1 MQLSER
7 ACEILDLFREAHRKP
22 GARMMVR
29 TLDADLGMGP
39 AVAAAIS
46 ELTELGYIV
55 TPDAQTIE
63 LTERGFDGVQRGK
76 YR

>member
-22 GARMMVR
+22 GARMMVG
-29 TLDADLGMGP
+29 TLDSDLGMGP
-39 AVAAAIS
+39 ALAAAIS
-46 ELTELGYIV
+46 ELTELEYVI

-63 LTERGFDGVQRGK
+63 LTERGFDAVQRGN

>member
-7 ACEILDLFREAHRKP
+7 ACEILDFFREAHRKP
-22 GARMMVR
+22 GARMMVG

-39 AVAAAIS
+39 SVAAAIS
-46 ELTELGYIV
+46 ELTELEYVI

-63 LTERGFDGVQRGK
+63 LTERGFDAVQRGN

>member
-22 GARMMVR
+22 GARMMVG

-39 AVAAAIS
+39 AAVAAIS
-46 ELTELGYIV
+46 ELTELEYVV

-63 LTERGFDGVQRGK
+63 LTERGFDAVQRGN

>member
-1 MQLSER
+1 
-7 ACEILDLFREAHRKP
+7 
-22 GARMMVR
+22 MMVG
-29 TLDADLGMGP
+29 TLDADLSMGP

-46 ELTELGYIV
+46 ELTELEFVI

-63 LTERGFDGVQRGK
+63 LTERGFDAVQRGN